1 MNPVQNK
8 QFNIIEPPVTLTL
21 TPLNQIACAL
31 AQGDVQAAI
40 NCYNDLDAETQNRLN
55 TLCKKLNKETP
66 SVGGPSQLSKRGL
79 SVGDLSSVTFIELLS
94 DTSRCLSRPQKKAQ
108 ISVLQQVIA
117 TVQSPDF
124 VEMKSI
130 ETGSKSATL
139 DNAVEQIFHN
149 NVVDCTLYTG
159 EDLFDALPTEIRA
172 SIISECSGDR
182 DARALACT
190 SSFFRRCLWQL
201 RMHFVANE
209 LNSVNTFWG
218 GTIAT
223 LPEASQIESE
233 ERLRT
238 VTHNT
243 LVKLTQFFLR
253 SNPER
258 LSQQCD
264 QISRPSFAPS
274 IVSPLQWFVF
284 HSCEL
289 LCSEDL
295 NPRQIA
301 EKVDAFFQAGLGQ
314 CAYQMC
320 WHSRSICGLGP
331 NGRATDISA
340 LSTVVKAL
348 LRHNAPISQEW
359 PASQLQLALQF
370 VNQEPIELLKIQML
384 LDNLLEDGDNGSL
397 LIERGHSELVFDSV
411 CKMPPSKKADALFEY
426 IILYALRSNNCES
439 DLVMRSV
446 EKISDKTRQRACLH
460 RIVTKLLEEGK
471 GAKALLIA
479 PRITR
484 DNTTP
489 SRLWVLTW
497 KDLVNYVMHLNV
509 TQAFAIAY
517 QLDITIPEHREVASN
532 LAVLLIKGGE
542 DEKASYL
549 TTKIKEY
556 AHDAD
561 FNWHLESVAAAFA
574 KKKKW
579 EAFEDVALQLIDAGG
594 HNHIA
599 NIISDLLFLPHL
611 EYDQFEKFLFLAKK
625 FKNPSSSSSTQKF
638 IIERVA
644 SKGQWEEAMTLLSKI
659 EDDVLREYILKVL
672 LARPG
677 CPYSSNA
684 TEEAAKP

>member
-1 MNPVQNK
+1 M
-8 QFNIIEPPVTLTL
+8 
-21 TPLNQIACAL
+21 
-31 AQGDVQAAI
+31 
-40 NCYNDLDAETQNRLN
+40 
-55 TLCKKLNKETP
+55 
-66 SVGGPSQLSKRGL
+66 
-79 SVGDLSSVTFIELLS
+79 
-94 DTSRCLSRPQKKAQ
+94 
-108 ISVLQQVIA
+108 
-117 TVQSPDF
+117 
-124 VEMKSI
+124 
-130 ETGSKSATL
+130 
-139 DNAVEQIFHN
+139 
-149 NVVDCTLYTG
+149 
-159 EDLFDALPTEIRA
+159 
-172 SIISECSGDR
+172 
-182 DARALACT
+182 
-190 SSFFRRCLWQL
+190 
-201 RMHFVANE
+201 
-209 LNSVNTFWG
+209 
-218 GTIAT
+218 
-223 LPEASQIESE
+223 
-233 ERLRT
+233 
-238 VTHNT
+238 
-243 LVKLTQFFLR
+243 
-253 SNPER
+253 
-258 LSQQCD
+258 
-264 QISRPSFAPS
+264 
-274 IVSPLQWFVF
+274 
-284 HSCEL
+284 
-289 LCSEDL
+289 
-295 NPRQIA
+295 
-301 EKVDAFFQAGLGQ
+301 DAFFQAGLGQ